1 MRAARV
7 AFPRRLSFAFAE
19 ASMLEVS
26 DEHLLVVFDRISPDT
41 ELCVFSTGSCSPLTL
56 PRALMI
62 HMYFMDQRRVG
73 GHASRPPAGAGVA
86 AAASI
91 LSFV

>member
-1 MRAARV
+1 
-7 AFPRRLSFAFAE
+7 
-19 ASMLEVS
+19 
-26 DEHLLVVFDRISPDT
+26 
-41 ELCVFSTGSCSPLTL
+41 
-56 PRALMI
+56 MI